1 MWTGSSCEQE
11 VDLERSIHRAD
22 NEHTPTQTLF
32 TDAAPNH
39 SRIFKHSTR
48 NVYLLISVH
57 KNFKHLFLIKMNRS
71 YRTLQQN
78 IYFSFFF
85 FFSLK
90 LTLLPPLFSL
100 VYPQYQ
106 SFLTSI
112 YFPVLIQKA
121 NLCTQVATSINLIVY
136 NFCYNFVVR

>member
-11 VDLERSIHRAD
+11 IGFERSVHRAD
-22 NEHTPTQTLF
+22 HQHKPTQALF

-39 SRIFKHSTR
+39 SRIFEYSTR
-48 NVYLLISVH
+48 NVQLPVSVH
-57 KNFKHLFLIKMNRS
+57 KDFKHLFLIKMNRS
-71 YRTLQQN
+71 YKTLQQN

-85 FFSLK
+85 LK

-106 SFLTSI
+106 TFLTSI
-112 YFPVLIQKA
+112 YFSVLIQKA

-136 NFCYNFVVR
+136 NFLLQFCSPLVL